1 MVTTQRDPNAT
12 PVFFEQKEIK
22 DIHVESIKT
31 KKTRT
36 FTETNDLKAF
46 TVGMEAAEKGDLLLD
61 EDGSDLIDCEM
72 WITFQ
77 DESYK
82 KYFIWIT
89 DKEGKDVMIAY
100 QRSREEV
107 NLKFY
112 QLNKDN
118 SEKVYNLL
126 KEIL

>member
-36 FTETNDLKAF
+36 FTETNDLKVF
-46 TVGMEAAEKGDLLLD
+46 TIGMETAKKGDLLLD
-61 EDGSDLIDCEM
+61 EEGSDLIDCEV

-77 DESYK
+77 DKSYK
-82 KYFIWIT
+82 KYFIWII
-89 DKEGKDVMIAY
+89 DNKDKDVMIAY
-100 QRSREEV
+100 QSNLEEV

-112 QLNKDN
+112 QLTKDN